1 MVFNCIIID
10 DEQPARKLLEN
21 YCNKVNE
28 LNVVGSYKSALDAFE
43 ILKEN
48 TIDILFLDIQMPDI
62 SGIDFLKLLKP
73 QHTKII
79 FTTAYR
85 GFALEGFEL
94 NAVDYLLKP
103 IEFHRFLRAIEKV
116 KEVHQKKESI
126 AVKEAEETLLI
137 RSGKK
142 QYRVPASE
150 ILYIKSESE
159 YVNYV
164 TQNHGKLL
172 VHGALKDVIHTLSNT
187 ANFHRIHRS
196 YIVNLSHISY
206 VEGSRV
212 HINGELFPIS
222 ETYKV
227 DFLKVWK

>member
-62 SGIDFLKLLKP
+62 SGVDFLKLLKP

-116 KEVHQKKESI
+116 KEVHKKKESV
-126 AVKEAEETLLI
+126 AVKDAEETLLI

-172 VHGALKDVIHTLSNT
+172 VHGALKDVLNDLST
-187 ANFHRIHRS
+187 KTFHRIHRS